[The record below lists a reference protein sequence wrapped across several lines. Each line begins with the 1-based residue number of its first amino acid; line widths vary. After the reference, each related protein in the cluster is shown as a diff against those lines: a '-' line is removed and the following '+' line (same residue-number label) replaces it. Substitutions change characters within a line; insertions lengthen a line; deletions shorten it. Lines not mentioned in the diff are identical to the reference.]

1 MIDWD
6 AAWVEHRGWLRTIIV
21 ARVKEP
27 QAVEEVLQEVACAV
41 MTRRPALEDLSKV
54 GPWLYR
60 VAVLQSIRYRR
71 RQARQR
77 RGLARYAVHC
87 DQIGVSVEAITPLRL
102 LLAEERRQ
110 VVEAAMKRLSGRD
123 TELLMLKYLE
133 RWSYRQLAEHL
144 GISESA
150 VDGRLQRARER
161 LRAELSR
168 YEGSED

>member
-1 MIDWD
+1 
-6 AAWVEHRGWLRTIIV
+6 
-21 ARVKEP
+21 
-27 QAVEEVLQEVACAV
+27 
-41 MTRRPALEDLSKV
+41 
-54 GPWLYR
+54 
-60 VAVLQSIRYRR
+60 
-71 RQARQR
+71 
-77 RGLARYAVHC
+77 
-87 DQIGVSVEAITPLRL
+87 L